1 MIRHSAWCIK
11 VNSKQGIILA
21 IVATLWVGGA
31 LAYFLTSG
39 DRDIEA
45 LFIIINGLGVIATV
59 FATIVNSLNNQAL
72 KNEEL
77 RARRFETGFR
87 YAEKWMVDPI
97 ASARNK
103 TRELLSI
110 EARPDALV
118 KMIEENE
125 EVRHS
130 AVAMTNYW
138 QTIHFIIEQG
148 LADSKALNHFLGPPF
163 RAWLERFRP
172 WLEIQ
177 KPQDPH
183 LFEDLEDLYNRWN

>member
-1 MIRHSAWCIK
+1 M
-11 VNSKQGIILA
+11 
-21 IVATLWVGGA
+21 VAMLWVGGA

-39 DRDIEA
+39 ERDIEA
-45 LFIIINGLGVIATV
+45 LFIIINGLGVIAAV
-59 FATIVNSLNNQAL
+59 FGTIVNSLNNQAL

-97 ASARNK
+97 ASARKK
-103 TRELLSI
+103 TRELLSS
-110 EARPDALV
+110 EAEPDALV
-118 KMIEENE
+118 KMIEANE

-138 QTIHFIIEQG
+138 QTIHFIIEKE
-148 LADSKALNHFLGPPF
+148 LADSEALNHFLGPPYK
-163 RAWLERFRP
+163 AWLARFRP
-172 WLEIQ
+172 WLEMQ

-183 LFEDLEDLYNRWN
+183 LFEDLEDLYKRWS